1 MIMRKCSS
9 QQFEF
14 DPIKIIVGL
23 HCGFEFRETTS
34 VEFKSVPKDFW
45 AFKSDF
51 AEFNAIAILNYLGE
65 FFFLNFFVNFFQ
77 RYLYVRTFSTIL
89 AKEGTD
95 VFFPIFWLF
104 FVNFFQRYLYVRTF
118 RSILAKKGT
127 KVFFSYFFAIFS

>member
-51 AEFNAIAILNYLGE
+51 AEFNAITILDYLSD
-65 FFFLNFFVNFFQ
+65 FFLIFREFISTLSVCANVSANFGE
-77 RYLYVRTFSTIL
+77 
-89 AKEGTD
+89 KGTN
-95 VFFPIFWLF
+95 VFFKRW
-104 FVNFFQRYLYVRTF
+104 
-118 RSILAKKGT
+118 
-127 KVFFSYFFAIFS
+127 